1 MARNGLETKNINK
14 VRLPLPY
21 SKEEFYEAFYC
32 KYPDSP
38 NVKLETFFKC
48 NENTP
53 ITCQFSYHIS
63 ALLNS
68 NGLINIIGG
77 YQMPESILRLPEVQA
92 RTGLSRSTIYARVG
106 DKTFPKPISLGER
119 AIGFV
124 ESEVE
129 GWIQSRIIKSRGQV
143 ENLDAQ

>member
-1 MARNGLETKNINK
+1 MQPAQIYLNMEKAIKNKTLIEDQELSATNQATKERANRKNKRHRLIKKFTDDTYAAMVRNGLETKNINK

-53 ITCQFSYHIS
+53 IVKFRKGNKPKNNKSLKK
-63 ALLNS
+63 LLNL
-68 NGLINIIGG
+68 N
-77 YQMPESILRLPEVQA
+77 
-92 RTGLSRSTIYARVG
+92 
-106 DKTFPKPISLGER
+106 
-119 AIGFV
+119 
-124 ESEVE
+124 
-129 GWIQSRIIKSRGQV
+129 
-143 ENLDAQ
+143 